1 MPSRRYDLRRSL
13 ELCVVFQMSASM
25 FLSFGL
31 LTVLAFIS
39 LSSTYHPVGGM
50 SLREQANDSDDL
62 SSSNEDTDMPRWIDH
77 APRSLAGHNQ
87 IRPSRNSWFRASSY
101 QNMKPAVEP
110 PEVKTPGDSLLR
122 WG

>member
-1 MPSRRYDLRRSL
+1 MPAYMARSML
-13 ELCVVFQMSASM
+13 VFQMSTSM

-50 SLREQANDSDDL
+50 SLREQANDFDDL
-62 SSSNEDTDMPRWIDH
+62 SSSNEDTPMRRWIDH
-77 APRSLAGHNQ
+77 APRSLAGNQ
-87 IRPSRNSWFRASSY
+87 QLRASRNSWFRASSY
-101 QNMKPAVEP
+101 EKMKPVIEQ
-110 PEVKTPGDSLLR
+110 PEVKNAGESLLR